1 MKAPELKYSNGTS
14 ISNWTLNDY
23 QQFTEIQVKSFPA
36 NVTQANDTSPQCK
49 VQQSPLAGIDL
60 HAIYRPD
67 N

>member
-49 VQQSPLAGIDL
+49 V
-60 HAIYRPD
+60 
-67 N
+67 